1 MQLVMA
7 LIAES
12 GDLVYIQLKYDQE
25 IKHLLTIYVLLL
37 RFKAHW
43 LC

>member
-12 GDLVYIQLKYDQE
+12 GDLVYLRYDQE